1 MIRALAVT
9 GIVLVVA
16 GTGLPSA
23 VSAQTP
29 LQGQTAGLL
38 FLFGAPR
45 AGGQASA
52 RSPGSGIAAS
62 PKGEDRI
69 ADVKQKPPSV
79 KQEPV
84 LARTGGGATVSIPD
98 RVARPSGRRP
108 DSTVLRVTSDQK
120 NAPKVNRPVD
130 LADRELLKQN

>member
-16 GTGLPSA
+16 GMGLPSA
-23 VSAQTP
+23 ASAQTP
-29 LQGQTAGLL
+29 SQGQAVGLL

-45 AGGQASA
+45 AGGQASTRPP
-52 RSPGSGIAAS
+52 RSGVAAS

-69 ADVKQKPPSV
+69 ADVKQKPPSA
-79 KQEPV
+79 KEEPV
-84 LARTGGGATVSIPD
+84 LARTGGGAPVSIPD

-120 NAPKVNRPVD
+120 NAPKVNRPVE
-130 LADRELLKQN
+130 LTDRELLKQN

>member
-16 GTGLPSA
+16 GTGLSSA

-29 LQGQTAGLL
+29 SQGQTVGLL

-52 RSPGSGIAAS
+52 RPPRSGVAAS

-79 KQEPV
+79 KEEPV
-84 LARTGGGATVSIPD
+84 LARTGGGAPASIPD
-98 RVARPSGRRP
+98 RVARPSGRP

-120 NAPKVNRPVD
+120 NLPKVNRPVE
-130 LADRELLKQN
+130 LTDRELLRQN